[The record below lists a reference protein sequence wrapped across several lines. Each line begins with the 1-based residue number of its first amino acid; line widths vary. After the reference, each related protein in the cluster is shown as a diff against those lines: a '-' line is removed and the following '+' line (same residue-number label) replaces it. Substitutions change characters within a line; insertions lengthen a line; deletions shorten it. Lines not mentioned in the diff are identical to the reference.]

1 MRLPKAYEPKKY
13 ESGIYA
19 LWEKSGA
26 FAPKEHPSTAL
37 GAGGAKDVYS
47 LVAPPP
53 NANADLH
60 IGYALTMAIE
70 DALVRYHRMT
80 GKSTLFVPGADH
92 AGFETWVVYEKKLS
106 SEGKSR
112 FDFSR
117 EELYKQVWDFVELNK
132 HNLQSQIRAM
142 GASVDW
148 SRFLYTLDNKVVA
161 QAYDTFKKM
170 WDEELI
176 YRGQRIVNYC
186 TFHGTSFADIE
197 VVHEQEDTKLW
208 HIAYPLVEQG
218 SPSTELGVKEVVI
231 ATTRPETKLGQAALM
246 VHPDDERYKHLIGK
260 LVNQPLVPGSPIPII
275 ADEYVE
281 REFGTGV
288 VTVTPGHDP
297 NDFEVAKRH
306 NLPATELIT
315 TEGKMSENVPE
326 TFRGLPLT
334 EARDIVVQAL
344 EKGGYLR
351 KVEGYTHS
359 IGKCYRCGTPIEPLL
374 REQWFIKMRPLADKA
389 TSALK
394 ANKIRFY
401 PASKKDQTI
410 RYLEEVRD
418 WNISRQI
425 AWGIPIPAF
434 VNTADESDWI
444 FDTRVDREEID
455 VDGKTYKRDPDVFDT
470 WFSSGHWPLV
480 TLDYPEGEDFKRF
493 YPLSLMETGGE
504 ILYQW
509 VARMIMLGLYHTGEV
524 PFKDV
529 YIHGYVMAEDGA
541 KMSKSLGNVVDPLK
555 LIDEYGSDALRAG
568 LLTGRRPAVN
578 QGYHPAKIKAARNF
592 ANKLWNIARYTEGVL
607 EGRTLLQGATLQA
620 ETIADHWILRQ
631 VSIIAD
637 EVSKA
642 MEAYRIS
649 EAYELVYHFVWH
661 DFADWYVE
669 ASKLQPNNAVLAHVL
684 EVSLKVAHPFL
695 PFVTETIWQ
704 TNFQGSTL
712 ENKEQGDMLISQPW
726 PEPAQYDASRAAEFE
741 KLKNIISE
749 IRWLKAMSGTKVERI
764 HYQGTAN
771 AQHADLI
778 AKLAGVGQVSSA
790 PEGYAGGVPLSAE
803 NADWRLDI
811 DPAAVQARLTV
822 KQAEYEALIG
832 SLQKRLA
839 NQDYLDKAP
848 AELVEETK
856 AQLAE
861 AQTNL
866 THLQN
871 IQKSLKS

>member
-1 MRLPKAYEPKKY
+1 MRLPKSYNPSGY
-13 ESGIYA
+13 ESNIYA

-26 FAPKEHPSTAL
+26 FSP
-37 GAGGAKDVYS
+37 AGQGNKGVYS

-70 DALVRYHRMT
+70 DCIVRYHRMT

-92 AGFETWVVYEKKLS
+92 AGFETWVVYEKKLNA
-106 SEGKSR
+106 EGKSR

-117 EELYKQVWDFVELNK
+117 EELYSRVWDFVELNK

-208 HIAYPLVEQG
+208 HIAYPLVGGQG
-218 SPSTELGVKEVVI
+218 PDGVKEVVI

-246 VHPDDERYKHLIGK
+246 VHPDDDRYKHLIGK
-260 LVNQPLVPGSPIPII
+260 MVNQPLVPDKPIPII
-275 ADEYVE
+275 ADKYVE
-281 REFGTGV
+281 MDFGTGV

-297 NDFEVAKRH
+297 NDFEVAQRH
-306 NLPATELIT
+306 NLTATELIT
-315 TEGKMSENVPE
+315 TEGKLSDNVPPP
-326 TFRGLPLT
+326 FRELPLK
-334 EARDIVVQAL
+334 EARDIVATAL
-344 EKGGYLR
+344 EKGGYIR
-351 KVEGYTHS
+351 KVEDYTHS
-359 IGKCYRCGTPIEPLL
+359 IGKCYKCGTPIEPLIS
-374 REQWFIKMRPLADKA
+374 EQWFVKMRPLADKA
-389 TSALK
+389 VDALK
-394 ANKIRFY
+394 SGKINFH
-401 PASKKDQTI
+401 PSSKKDQTI
-410 RYLEEVRD
+410 RYLEEVKD

-434 VNTADESDWI
+434 QNKDDPKDWV
-444 FDTRVDREEID
+444 FDTRVTEETIEAG
-455 VDGKTYKRDPDVFDT
+455 GKTYRRDPDVFDT

-480 TLDYPEGEDFKRF
+480 TLGYPTGGDYKQF

-524 PFKDV
+524 PFRDV
-529 YIHGYVMAEDGA
+529 YIHGYVLAEDGA
-541 KMSKSLGNVVDPLK
+541 KMSKSLGNVVDPQE

-568 LLTGRRPAVN
+568 LLTGRRAGIN

-592 ANKLWNIARYTEGVL
+592 ANKLWNIARYTEGVVN
-607 EGRTLLQGATLQA
+607 LQGASLQNA
-620 ETIADHWILRQ
+620 NATRFNLVAGEVKPQSVADHWILRQ
-631 VSIIAD
+631 SSNLVAD
-637 EVSKA
+637 VSKA

-684 EVSLKVAHPFL
+684 ETSLKVAHPFL

-704 TNFQGSTL
+704 TLFQGSTL
-712 ENKEQGDMLISQPW
+712 ENNNMLISQPW
-726 PEPAQYDASRAAEFE
+726 PEAVNFDSAQAAEFE
-741 KLKNIISE
+741 KVKTIISE
-749 IRWLKAMSGTKVERI
+749 IRWLKSMSGAKVERI

-778 AKLAGVGQVSSA
+778 ARLAGVGQGRPA
-790 PEGYAGGVPLSAE
+790 PESHSGGVPVSAE

-811 DPAAVQARLTV
+811 DPAAVKERLAA
-822 KQAEYEALIG
+822 KQAEYEALLN
-832 SLQKRLA
+832 SLQSRLA
-839 NQDYLDKAP
+839 NQDYVAKAP
-848 AELVEETK
+848 VELVEETK
-856 AQLAE
+856 TQLAE

-866 THLQN
+866 AHLESV
-871 IQKSLKS
+871 QKTLKS

>member
-70 DALVRYHRMT
+70 DCLVRYHRMQ

-92 AGFETWVVYEKKLS
+92 AGFETWVVYEKKLNA
-106 SEGKSR
+106 EGKSR

-117 EELYKQVWDFVELNK
+117 EELYKQVWDFVEHNK
-132 HNLQSQIRAM
+132 HNLQGQIRAM

-148 SRFLYTLDNKVVA
+148 SRFLYPLDNKVVA
-161 QAYDTFKKM
+161 QAYDTFQKM
-170 WDEELI
+170 WEEGLI

-208 HIAYPLVEQG
+208 HIAYPLVEGQG
-218 SPSTELGVKEVVI
+218 EVVI

-425 AWGIPIPAF
+425 AWGIPITAF

-509 VARMIMLGLYHTGEV
+509 VARMIMLGLYVTGEI

-529 YIHGYVMAEDGA
+529 YIHGYVLAEDGA
-541 KMSKSLGNVVDPLK
+541 KMSKSLGNAIDPFG
-555 LIDEYGSDALRAG
+555 IIAEQGSDALRMG
-568 LLTGRRPAVN
+568 LLTGRRAGVS
-578 QGYHPAKIKAARNF
+578 QGYHPAKIKAGRNF
-592 ANKLWNIARYTEGVL
+592 TNKLWNIARFTEGVV
-607 EGRTLLQGATLQA
+607 GSDYKQSGAQLNSS
-620 ETIADHWILRQ
+620 ADHWIANRLNATAKEIDKALR
-631 VSIIAD
+631 
-637 EVSKA
+637 
-642 MEAYRIS
+642 AYRLS
-649 EAYELVYHFVWH
+649 EAYETVYHFVWH
-661 DFADWYVE
+661 DLADWYVE
-669 ASKLQPNNAVLAHVL
+669 TSKIELNKDVLALAL
-684 EVSLKVAHPFL
+684 EATLKLAHPFA
-695 PFVTETIWQ
+695 PFVTEAIWQ
-704 TNFQGSTL
+704 TLGWKEGSLLATEVWSEL
-712 ENKEQGDMLISQPW
+712 PPSDKSKAEEFTDMIAIVSEVRNISASLKLDKPQLYYTN
-726 PEPAQYDASRAAEFE
+726 EPALAKNTSLLIRLSRLGGVSEVRDGHGLRLTKTARNCWLDVDRFVAQSY
-741 KLKNIISE
+741 LKNLE
-749 IRWLKAMSGTKVERI
+749 
-764 HYQGTAN
+764 
-771 AQHADLI
+771 AQRQSHQTTIQRL
-778 AKLAGVGQVSSA
+778 QQ
-790 PEGYAGGVPLSAE
+790 
-803 NADWRLDI
+803 RLD
-811 DPAAVQARLTV
+811 T
-822 KQAEYEALIG
+822 KGYTH
-832 SLQKRLA
+832 
-839 NQDYLDKAP
+839 KAP
-848 AELVEETK
+848 REVVEQTK
-856 AQLAE
+856 HQLAE
-861 AQTNL
+861 TRALL
-866 THLQN
+866 TAVEAETA
-871 IQKSLKS
+871 IFGSSFSEQKP